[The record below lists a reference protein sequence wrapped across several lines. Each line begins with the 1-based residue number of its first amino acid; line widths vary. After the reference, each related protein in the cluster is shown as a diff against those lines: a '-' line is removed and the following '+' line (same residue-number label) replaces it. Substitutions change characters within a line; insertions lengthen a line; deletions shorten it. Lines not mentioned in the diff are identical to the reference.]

1 MIPALASLIPT
12 LVNKGL
18 ELFDKKF
25 ESDGEKAEKA
35 REFEKY
41 LQEQIQVAWN
51 EEQRQLTERHKNDMQ
66 SDSWLSKN
74 IRPLVLVYL
83 MGLFTLA
90 FFNDVPQQVLQML
103 QDLLMTSFMFYFGA
117 RTIEKV
123 GKMMTAG
130 EKGGVIKWS
139 K

>member
-1 MIPALASLIPT
+1 MVPVLASLIPT

>member
-35 REFEKY
+35 REFERY
-41 LQEQIQVAWN
+41 LQEQIHVAWN

-103 QDLLMTSFMFYFGA
+103 QDLLMTSFIFYFGA

-130 EKGGVIKWS
+130 EKGGIVKWS

>member
-1 MIPALASLIPT
+1 MVAVLASLIPT

>member
-123 GKMMTAG
+123 GKMMASG
-130 EKGGVIKWS
+130 EKGGIVKWS

>member
-35 REFEKY
+35 RGFERY
-41 LQEQIQVAWN
+41 LQEQIHVAWN

-103 QDLLMTSFMFYFGA
+103 QDLLMTSFIFYFGA

-130 EKGGVIKWS
+130 EKGGIVKWS

>member
-35 REFEKY
+35 REFERY
-41 LQEQIQVAWN
+41 LQEQIHVAWN

-130 EKGGVIKWS
+130 EKGGIVKWS

>member
-1 MIPALASLIPT
+1 MVPVLASLIPT

-74 IRPLVLVYL
+74 IRPIVLVYL

-130 EKGGVIKWS
+130 EKGGIVKWS

>member
-41 LQEQIQVAWN
+41 LQEQIHVAWN

-123 GKMMTAG
+123 GKMMTSS